1 MTAPDIIVAL
11 WQLSDLQLECTGC
24 RLSLAARDHGT
35 SIFLC
40 FGHQSSR
47 ISTLLRIACDFAL
60 LFFRIFATHSGISF
74 WAYMG
79 VQAVRTHGDLHHQQ
93 DHCLEPDTRN
103 SDLQDFK
110 ISLMISFTNHK
121 IPNIPA
127 MNLWLTLAMMIADL
141 SYPDDL
147 QYDSKS
153 LTCCHCT
160 LGVSRCN
167 FLVSNFQI

>member
-1 MTAPDIIVAL
+1 MTITVYFSVTAPDIIVAL
-11 WQLSDLQLECTGC
+11 WPLSDLQLECT
-24 RLSLAARDHGT
+24 
-35 SIFLC
+35 
-40 FGHQSSR
+40 
-47 ISTLLRIACDFAL
+47 
-60 LFFRIFATHSGISF
+60 
-74 WAYMG
+74 
-79 VQAVRTHGDLHHQQ
+79 
-93 DHCLEPDTRN
+93 
-103 SDLQDFK
+103 DLQDFK